1 MKAKGKHFIVTG
13 GGNGIGR
20 SLTLQLL
27 AKGAQ
32 VTIADLNEVAMN
44 ETLQLAGENK
54 ERLSIYRLNVASRDE
69 VEAFASKLT
78 ADGNAVDA
86 LINNAG
92 IIQPF
97 VPVNELSHEKIEQIM
112 QVNFYG
118 TVYMTK
124 AFLPHLMQRP
134 EAHIMNVGSMGGF
147 IPFPGQTVYSAS
159 KAAVKLFTEGLY
171 AELLG
176 SSVGVSI
183 AMPGAVNTNI
193 TGNSGVEMQV
203 SSDDKGGKSYQ
214 MLQADE
220 AAAIILRAIERKTPR
235 VLVGKDAG
243 FLDKFYR
250 LMPSRAIRFI
260 AEKMRAM

>member
-13 GGNGIGR
+13 GGKGIGR
-20 SLTLQLL
+20 AMVLQLL
-27 AKGAQ
+27 SKGAR
-32 VTIADLNEVAMN
+32 VTIVDLDETAMN
-44 ETLQLAGENK
+44 ETWQLAGPRQEQ
-54 ERLSIYRLNVASRDE
+54 LSTECLNVAERE
-69 VEAFASKLT
+69 AVEAFAAKLT
-78 ADGNAVDA
+78 SGENTVDA

-97 VPVNELSHEKIEQIM
+97 VPVNELSHGKIEQIM

-147 IPFPGQTVYSAS
+147 IPFPGQTIYSAS

-176 SSVGVSI
+176 TSVGVSI
-183 AMPGAVNTNI
+183 AMPGAVNTHI
-193 TGNSGVEMQV
+193 AANSGVEVQLE
-203 SSDDKGGKSYQ
+203 GGAQNSQSYK
-214 MLQADE
+214 MLEADV
-220 AAAIILRAIERKTPR
+220 AAAQILDAIERNKAR
-235 VLVGKDAG
+235 LLVGKDAG
-243 FLDKFYR
+243 FLDAFYR

-260 AEKMRAM
+260 AAKMRKM